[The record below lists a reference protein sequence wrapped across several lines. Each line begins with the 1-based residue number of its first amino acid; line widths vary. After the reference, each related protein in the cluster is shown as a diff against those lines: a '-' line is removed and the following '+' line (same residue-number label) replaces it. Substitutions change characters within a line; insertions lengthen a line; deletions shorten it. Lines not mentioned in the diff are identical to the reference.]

1 MASKEG
7 DVNVLENKLAEI
19 EINHDDLSIEEIF
32 LKELDQKLSEA
43 LQDCVVSY
51 YIRRKN
57 IAICCETF
65 LLTVEASR
73 KLLSIIDKL
82 ISNMLFLP
90 DGLVI
95 LRWCTNYQMNSRIV
109 YNKKEKDKFEKIQI
123 SEFYWFN
130 YSASEKVCD
139 CFHCSCFKNSK

>member
-65 LLTVEASR
+65 PLTVEASR
-73 KLLSIIDKL
+73 KLLSVIDKL
-82 ISNMLFLP
+82 ISDMF
-90 DGLVI
+90 
-95 LRWCTNYQMNSRIV
+95 
-109 YNKKEKDKFEKIQI
+109 
-123 SEFYWFN
+123 FYLM
-130 YSASEKVCD
+130 V
-139 CFHCSCFKNSK
+139 

>member
-1 MASKEG
+1 MVTVLGILCLKYFQKKVKKKKLKSFFRHIIKSMASKEG

-51 YIRRKN
+51 YIRRKS

-73 KLLSIIDKL
+73 KLLRVIDKL
-82 ISNMLFLP
+82 ISDMF
-90 DGLVI
+90 
-95 LRWCTNYQMNSRIV
+95 
-109 YNKKEKDKFEKIQI
+109 
-123 SEFYWFN
+123 FYLM
-130 YSASEKVCD
+130 V
-139 CFHCSCFKNSK
+139 

>member
-109 YNKKEKDKFEKIQI
+109 YNKKEKDKFEK
-123 SEFYWFN
+123 N
-130 YSASEKVCD
+130 TD
-139 CFHCSCFKNSK
+139 

>member
-1 MASKEG
+1 MASKGG

-51 YIRRKN
+51 YIRKKS

-65 LLTVEASR
+65 LLTVESSR
-73 KLLSIIDKL
+73 KLLSVIDKL
-82 ISNMLFLP
+82 ISDMLFYLMVWQ
-90 DGLVI
+90 D
-95 LRWCTNYQMNSRIV
+95 
-109 YNKKEKDKFEKIQI
+109 
-123 SEFYWFN
+123 
-130 YSASEKVCD
+130 
-139 CFHCSCFKNSK
+139 

>member
-1 MASKEG
+1 MAG
-7 DVNVLENKLAEI
+7 I
-19 EINHDDLSIEEIF
+19 EINHNNFSIEKHF
-32 LKELDQKLSEA
+32 LEELEQRLSKA
-43 LQDCVVSY
+43 LQDCVVSCY
-51 YIRRKN
+51 VRKKS

-65 LLTVEASR
+65 LLTVETSR

-82 ISNMLFLP
+82 ISNTFLLP

-130 YSASEKVCD
+130 YSASEKMCD
-139 CFHCSCFKNSK
+139 CFHCHCFKNSK